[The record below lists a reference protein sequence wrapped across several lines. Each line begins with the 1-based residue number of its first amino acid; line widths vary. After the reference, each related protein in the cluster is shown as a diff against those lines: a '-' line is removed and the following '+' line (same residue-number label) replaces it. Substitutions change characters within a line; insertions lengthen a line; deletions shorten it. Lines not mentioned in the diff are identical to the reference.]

1 MSLVILVDS
10 SADIP
15 RESAEAA
22 GVEVVPMPVTIGGR
36 TFFEGVDISAAEF
49 YAQFRALPEL
59 PKTSQ
64 PNPQV
69 LLEQYNKILARGDEV
84 VAIHLSSQLS
94 STYNTALMVK
104 EMTASPDK
112 VHIVDSRGASFG
124 YGLVALLA
132 AEKAK
137 ACLTWEELEPQV
149 LDPRNRMRYI
159 FTPDTLEFLV
169 KGGRVSRAAGMVG
182 NLLDLK
188 PLLRVTAA
196 GSIEPFAKVRTRRA
210 ALQRLVQVMEQ
221 ESEHREEQVIGISH
235 SDCRGDAEFLADE
248 VRKRLPIKDIRFS
261 DIGCVIGSHT
271 GPGTLALFYLSNP
284 NN

>member
-15 RESAEAA
+15 RERAEAA
-22 GVEVVPMPVTIGGR
+22 GIEVVPMPVTIGGK
-36 TFFEGVDISAAEF
+36 TFFEGVDLSAAEF

-64 PNPQV
+64 PNPQS
-69 LLEQYNKILARGDEV
+69 LLERYNKILAQGDEV
-84 VAIHLSSQLS
+84 VAIHLSSRLS
-94 STYNTALMVK
+94 STWSTASMVR

-124 YGLVALLA
+124 YGLLALLA
-132 AEKAK
+132 AERAK
-137 ACLTWEELEPQV
+137 SCLTWEELEPQV
-149 LDPRNRMRYI
+149 HDLRDRMRYI

-188 PLLRVTAA
+188 PLMRVTAA
-196 GSIEPFAKVRTRRA
+196 GSIEAFAKVRTRRA
-210 ALQRLVQVMEQ
+210 ALQRLVQVMAQ
-221 ESEHREEQVIGISH
+221 EAEYPEEQVIGISH
-235 SDCRGDAEFLADE
+235 SDCRGDAELLAEE
-248 VRKRLPIKDIRFS
+248 VRRRLPIKDVWFS

-284 NN
+284 GN